1 MNYKKLLISAL
12 LTACGATSY
21 AAAVNYN
28 AGTSYSKGQEVN
40 NAGSCYVC
48 DIPGWCSS
56 SAAWAYAPGTGTA
69 WQQAWTEGCENP
81 GPSPEPTT
89 EKTISVKLSGDSL
102 PADARIEFSANGK
115 SYTVTNNQVTLP
127 YSDSQT
133 INYAVSATN
142 GSISPNSF
150 AMTKDSSS
158 INLTYTKQ
166 PAPVPG
172 KCDTIPADVKDFIPN
187 GQGGFWGGYSKGAFV
202 KFDGSIYQLLN
213 DYWTSASPADSSA
226 WVLCEAIVQAQVNI
240 KTTGLPEIVD
250 KVDVKIGSQ
259 TYTINPNNPTP
270 ITVAKGSYDVSVSSV
285 LSSDGSKNYVAK
297 TIIPNPVVVNEE
309 TTEINLN
316 INFQA
321 EDVKPANV
329 SFNVKFPED
338 ASPSKTVTAERI
350 SSNGDKYGDSINLDN
365 GSNTTTIPSKGEF
378 TIKPENYE
386 INGTNYSANSITIV
400 NGKVQ
405 SDNTISYEIAGAW
418 PEKVIGGYTASWG
431 ADWNH
436 KITSIDNMGENG
448 YNIAL
453 LAFGKVIN
461 TDVGMFDDATIC
473 ASGCTWDYDY
483 TKKDA
488 PLVIMS
494 FGGIAHENT
503 WTPDLSSDQSINKI
517 AEDTVSF
524 AAENHIN
531 GVDFDLEG
539 ASTGISDAD
548 VVLVDGIQT
557 YPKITKLIT
566 AIREAANK
574 QADKFPRGFF
584 ITAAPQT
591 DGNDLYWAA
600 SGNKKFDS
608 MLNADACGG
617 HECFDS
623 IFVQNYNSA
632 KMNPNTA
639 YDIVTRLLTAGNNT
653 KTKFV
658 MGYDLASGEWANNYP
673 VIGWESE
680 TNGSDAPIVSATKF
694 AKEHQDIGA
703 FVWQAEQDKFGGAS
717 NKGVM
722 TTGNDSYSFAHAMK
736 EVYNIK

>member
-1 MNYKKLLISAL
+1 MKYKKLLISAL

-21 AAAVNYN
+21 AAVNYN
-28 AGTSYSKGQEVN
+28 AGTNYSKGQEVN

-102 PADARIEFSANGK
+102 PADAKIEFSANGK

-133 INYAVSATN
+133 INYAITATN

-172 KCDTIPADVKDFIPN
+172 KCDTIPKDVKEFIPN

-240 KTTGLPEIVD
+240 KTTGLPQAID
-250 KVDVKIGSQ
+250 KVDIKIGSQ

-270 ITVAKGSYDVSVSSV
+270 ITVAKGSYDVTVNSV

-297 TIIPNPVVVNEE
+297 TISPNPIVVNEE

-316 INFQA
+316 VNFQA

-329 SFNVKFPED
+329 SFNVKFPEG
-338 ASPSKTVTAERI
+338 ASPSKTVTAKRI
-350 SSNGDKYGDSINLDN
+350 SSNGDPYGDDINLDN

-378 TIKPENYE
+378 TIKPESYE
-386 INGTNYSANSITIV
+386 INGTNYNANSITVID
-400 NGKVQ
+400 GKVQ
-405 SDNTISYEIAGAW
+405 GDNTISYEIAGAW
-418 PEKVIGGYTASWG
+418 PEKSMVGYWGTWSWG
-431 ADWNH
+431 QSPELVEKLSEFADY
-436 KITSIDNMGENG
+436 
-448 YNIAL
+448 YNVIIPGFL
-453 LAFGKVIN
+453 KVSG
-461 TDVGMFDDATIC
+461 TDVQGFYDAVNPEYLAKAIEAVHAKGALFI
-473 ASGCTWDYDY
+473 AST
-483 TKKDA
+483 
-488 PLVIMS
+488 
-494 FGGIAHENT
+494 GGLSNT
-503 WTPDLSSDQSINKI
+503 WNPTLSDDN
-517 AEDTVSF
+517 TVL
-524 AAENHIN
+524 AKNIVNYLAENN
-531 GVDFDLEG
+531 MDGFDFDLEG
-539 ASTGISDAD
+539 SAIKGTAEWQNQIKD
-548 VVLVDGIQT
+548 V
-557 YPKITKLIT
+557 ITKM
-566 AIREAANK
+566 REYAESDEMK
-574 QADKFPRGFF
+574 DKFPRGFY

-591 DGNDLYWAA
+591 YVDTGVPANIYW
-600 SGNKKFDS
+600 
-608 MLNADACGG
+608 
-617 HECFDS
+617 
-623 IFVQNYNSA
+623 
-632 KMNPNTA
+632 T
-639 YDIVTRLLTAGNNT
+639 
-653 KTKFV
+653 
-658 MGYDLASGEWANNYP
+658 
-673 VIGWESE
+673 
-680 TNGSDAPIVSATKF
+680 
-694 AKEHQDIGA
+694 
-703 FVWQAEQDKFGGAS
+703 
-717 NKGVM
+717 
-722 TTGNDSYSFAHAMK
+722 
-736 EVYNIK
+736 